1 MRFFVTSLL
10 ALLLFS
16 ITAGAQNARLQV
28 IHNSPDPVVDIY
40 ANGSLLLDDFE
51 FRQATEY
58 LTVPPFLFSLE
69 VAVAPGNSTS
79 VADAIATFQLQLE
92 ADKTYAVTASGVL
105 GDPNTPF
112 TLIVDDQAQEF
123 TANPGKVALNVLH
136 GAPDA
141 PAVDVVVR
149 TGGKLVG
156 NLAYGQFTPYLEVNP
171 GVYYLD
177 VKPAGQEAIVAT
189 FQADLSGLTGSAV
202 RVFASGFLGG
212 TPGFGLF
219 AALPNGAV
227 VELPLA
233 PVARVQVI
241 HNSPE
246 PTVDVYA
253 NNDLLLDDFTFR
265 TATPFV
271 FLPAETD
278 ITLGIA
284 PGSSNSVND
293 TLVGFPVNLENGKTY
308 VVVANG
314 VVGDPNTPF
323 SLVINDRGRETA
335 SDTAKVDIAALH
347 GSPDAPAVDVAAAF
361 VGTVISN
368 LAFGEFTDYL
378 SLDPGVYDLAI
389 RPAGNPATVASY
401 RADLTGLKGGAAYLF
416 ASGLLGGSPGFGLYA
431 ALPDGTVAEL
441 PATPYARVQVVHN
454 SPEPTVDVYAGNDLL
469 INDFAYRT
477 ATPYVDVPA
486 DVAFTIGVAPANSA
500 SAADAIA
507 TFPVTLAENV
517 SYTVFAGGIVGDQAT
532 PFTLFADA
540 AQEAGVDP
548 AKVDFSAH
556 HGATNA
562 PAVDIAVVGV
572 GDIVTNLAYGEFTG
586 YLSVD
591 PASYLL
597 QIKPAGQPD
606 VVATFEADLSGLAG
620 GAARVFASGLLG
632 GTPAFGLFAALAD
645 GSVVEFPLY
654 TPPPGTARVQ
664 IIHNSPEPTVD
675 IYANNDL
682 LLNDFEFRTATGFID
697 VPADVLIFIGV
708 APANSTSVNDV
719 IASFS
724 TTFEAG
730 KTYAV
735 TASGIVGD
743 PNTPFT
749 LIVDDNAREAAADPA
764 KVDFNALHG
773 SPDAP
778 AVDIAVVGVGD
789 IVTNLAYG
797 EFTGY
802 LSVDPASYLLE
813 IKPAGQPDVVATFV
827 ADLSGL
833 AGGAARV
840 FASGFLG
847 GTPAFGLFAALAD
860 GSVVEF
866 PLYTPPPATARVQ
879 IIHNSPEPTVDIY
892 ANDDLLLD
900 DFAFRT
906 ATGFIDVPAGVN
918 INIGVAP
925 AGSTSV
931 NDVIAT
937 FPVVFEDGKTYIA
950 IASGVL
956 GNPVTPFTLIV
967 TDAGREAAAN
977 PAQVDVAVLHGSP
990 DAPAVDVDAVFV
1002 GNILNNLSYGDLTP
1016 YLSLTPDVYDLAIRP
1031 AGFPA
1036 VVATFRADLSGLAG
1050 GAAVV
1055 FASGFLGGNPGFGLY
1070 AALPNGTVLALPL
1083 TPTARVQVVHNSP
1096 EPTVDVYA
1104 GEQLLLDNFEFRTAT
1119 PFVELPSDRNFT
1131 IGIAPENSSSAADAI
1146 ATFPVNLPTGASLTV
1161 MAAGVVGDP
1170 VTPFNLYVDA
1180 AQESAGAGL
1189 VNVSVFHGSPDAPAV
1204 DVDERLAG
1212 NLISDLAFGEFSPYL
1227 ALPNAQYFLDIKVA
1241 GTQPIV
1247 ATFAADLSGLSG
1259 QAIRVFASG
1268 LLGGAPGFGLFAALN
1283 DGTVIELPAFQVAR
1297 AQIVHNSPSPVVD
1310 IYFNDELALDNF
1322 EFRSATGFGYVPAGV
1337 SISVGVAPGN
1347 SSSVNDVIASF
1358 PVVFENGKRYV
1369 VIANGIVG
1377 SPSTPFTLNI
1387 LENAREEAENSTQLE
1402 LGIFHGAPNAPAVDV
1417 VPFGETTPLVGN
1429 LAYGAFT
1436 GYVGLTPD
1444 VYLLDIE
1451 TTAAPKTNVGTWG
1464 GDFST
1469 LGGLSGVV
1477 FASGLVGQDPEFGLY
1492 LAVPNGLVVPLPA
1505 FARTQIIHNSPNPTV
1520 DVYFDDERVLDN
1532 FAFRQA
1538 TGVGLLPAG
1547 SPFTLSVAPANSTS
1561 VNDAIY
1567 DLDVPGIQTGKMY
1580 TVMAAG
1586 VVGNPTTPFQLYINE
1601 NGRDRAATGSGVD
1614 LNLFHGSPD
1623 APEVDVVVP
1632 PGLVVFDN
1640 IEFGEFSSYVNVP
1653 ASSYIVNVTPSNNN
1667 SAVVASYIADVTP
1680 LEGQAAT
1687 VFASGFLSGQPG
1699 FEVWVALTNG
1709 LTFPLPLNVSTNEL
1723 DRQIESLRLSPNP
1736 AIDDLLVRFDLTE
1749 NRPLRF
1755 RVRDLAGR
1763 LMLEGDWGTAP
1774 AGANAQQVQVGAL
1787 VSGMYI
1793 MEIVSD
1799 NGVKSAKFT
1808 VGR

>member
-1 MRFFVTSLL
+1 MLTQCQSEKFNQFQLFMRFFITSLL
-10 ALLLFS
+10 ALLLFAV
-16 ITAGAQNARLQV
+16 TAGAQNARLQV

-69 VAVAPGNSTS
+69 IAVAPGNSAS
-79 VADAIATFQLQLE
+79 VADAIATFSLQLE
-92 ADKTYAVTASGVL
+92 ADKTYAVTASGVV

-112 TLIVDDQAQEF
+112 TLIVDDKAQEL
-123 TANPGKVALNVLH
+123 TPTPGKVALNVLH

-189 FQADLSGLTGSAV
+189 FQADLSALTGSAI

-212 TPGFGLF
+212 SPGFGLF
-219 AALPNGAV
+219 AALPDGAV

-253 NNDLLLDDFTFR
+253 NNDLLLDDFAFR

-323 SLVINDRGRETA
+323 NLVINDRGREAAT
-335 SDTAKVDIAALH
+335 DTTKVDVAAFH
-347 GSPDAPAVDVAAAF
+347 GSPDAPAVDVAAVF
-361 VGTVISN
+361 VGNIISN
-368 LAFGEFTDYL
+368 LAFGESTDYL
-378 SLDPGVYDLAI
+378 SLTPDVYDLAI

-416 ASGLLGGSPGFGLYA
+416 ASGFLGGSPGFGLFA

-441 PATPYARVQVVHN
+441 PATPYARVQVIHN
-454 SPEPTVDVYAGNDLL
+454 SPEPTVDVYVGNDLL

-486 DVAFTIGVAPANSA
+486 DVAFSINVAPENSA

-507 TFPVTLAENV
+507 SFPVTLAEGV
-517 SYTVFAGGIVGDQAT
+517 SYTVFAGGIVGDPTT

-540 AQEAGVDP
+540 AQEASVDP
-548 AKVDFSAH
+548 DKVDFSAH
-556 HGATNA
+556 HGSTNA
-562 PAVDIAVVGV
+562 PAVDVAVVGV
-572 GDIVTNLAYGEFTG
+572 GDIITNLAYGEFTG

-597 QIKPAGQPD
+597 QVKPAGQPD
-606 VVATFEADLSGLAG
+606 VVATFE
-620 GAARVFASGLLG
+620 
-632 GTPAFGLFAALAD
+632 
-645 GSVVEFPLY
+645 
-654 TPPPGTARVQ
+654 
-664 IIHNSPEPTVD
+664 
-675 IYANNDL
+675 
-682 LLNDFEFRTATGFID
+682 
-697 VPADVLIFIGV
+697 
-708 APANSTSVNDV
+708 
-719 IASFS
+719 
-724 TTFEAG
+724 
-730 KTYAV
+730 
-735 TASGIVGD
+735 
-743 PNTPFT
+743 
-749 LIVDDNAREAAADPA
+749 
-764 KVDFNALHG
+764 
-773 SPDAP
+773 
-778 AVDIAVVGVGD
+778 
-789 IVTNLAYG
+789 
-797 EFTGY
+797 
-802 LSVDPASYLLE
+802 
-813 IKPAGQPDVVATFV
+813 

-847 GTPAFGLFAALAD
+847 GTPAFGLFAALPD

-879 IIHNSPEPTVDIY
+879 IIHNSPNPTVDIY
-892 ANDDLLLD
+892 ANNDLLLN

-925 AGSTSV
+925 ASSTSV

-937 FPVVFEDGKTYIA
+937 FPVVFEDGKTYVA

-956 GNPVTPFTLIV
+956 GNPATPFTLIV
-967 TDAGREAAAN
+967 TDAGREAAVN
-977 PAQVDVAVLHGSP
+977 PAEVDVAVLHGSP

-1002 GNILNNLSYGDLTP
+1002 GNVLSNLSYGDLTP
-1016 YLSLTPDVYDLAIRP
+1016 YLGLAPDVYDLAIRP
-1031 AGFPA
+1031 AGFPS
-1036 VVATFRADLSGLAG
+1036 VVVTFRADLSGLAG

-1070 AALPNGTVLALPL
+1070 AALPNGTVLALPV
-1083 TPTARVQVVHNSP
+1083 TPTARVQVIHNSP

-1104 GEQLLLDNFEFRTAT
+1104 GAQLLLDNFEFRTAT

-1131 IGIAPENSSSAADAI
+1131 IGIAPDNSTSAADAI

-1180 AQESAGAGL
+1180 AQESAGSGL

-1227 ALPNAQYFLDIKVA
+1227 ALPNAQYFIDIKAA

-1322 EFRSATGFGYVPAGV
+1322 EFRTATGFGYVPAGV
-1337 SISVGVAPGN
+1337 NVTVGVAPGN

-1377 SPSTPFTLNI
+1377 NPSTPFTLNI
-1387 LENAREEAENSTQLE
+1387 LENAREEAENNTQLE

-1417 VPFGETTPLVGN
+1417 VPFGGTTPLVGN

-1436 GYVGLTPD
+1436 GYLSLTPD

-1451 TTAAPKTNVGTWG
+1451 TTSAPKTNVGTWG

-1469 LGGLSGVV
+1469 LAGLSGVV

-1520 DVYFDDERVLDN
+1520 DVYFDDARILDN

-1538 TGVGLLPAG
+1538 TNIGLLPAG
-1547 SPFTLSVAPANSTS
+1547 TPFTLSVAPANSTS

-1567 DLDVPGIQTGKMY
+1567 NLNVPGVETGKMY

-1586 VVGNPTTPFQLYINE
+1586 VVGNPTKPFQLYINE

-1640 IEFGEFSSYVNVP
+1640 IEFGEFSNYVNVP
-1653 ASSYIVNVTPSNNN
+1653 AASYIVNVTPSNNN
-1667 SAVVASYIADVTP
+1667 NAVVASYIADVTP
-1680 LEGQAAT
+1680 LQGQAAT

-1723 DRQIESLRLSPNP
+1723 DRQIESLSLSPNP
-1736 AIDDLLVRFDLTE
+1736 AIDELMVRFDLSE

-1763 LMLEGDWGTAP
+1763 LMMEGDWGTAP
-1774 AGANAQQVQVGAL
+1774 AGANAQLIQVGEL

>member
-1 MRFFVTSLL
+1 M
-10 ALLLFS
+10 
-16 ITAGAQNARLQV
+16 
-28 IHNSPDPVVDIY
+28 
-40 ANGSLLLDDFE
+40 
-51 FRQATEY
+51 
-58 LTVPPFLFSLE
+58 
-69 VAVAPGNSTS
+69 
-79 VADAIATFQLQLE
+79 
-92 ADKTYAVTASGVL
+92 
-105 GDPNTPF
+105 
-112 TLIVDDQAQEF
+112 
-123 TANPGKVALNVLH
+123 
-136 GAPDA
+136 
-141 PAVDVVVR
+141 
-149 TGGKLVG
+149 
-156 NLAYGQFTPYLEVNP
+156 
-171 GVYYLD
+171 
-177 VKPAGQEAIVAT
+177 
-189 FQADLSGLTGSAV
+189 
-202 RVFASGFLGG
+202 
-212 TPGFGLF
+212 
-219 AALPNGAV
+219 
-227 VELPLA
+227 
-233 PVARVQVI
+233 
-241 HNSPE
+241 
-246 PTVDVYA
+246 
-253 NNDLLLDDFTFR
+253 
-265 TATPFV
+265 

-1640 IEFGEFSSYVNVP
+1640 IEFSEFSSYVNVP